1 VNIDGKRSAVLLV
14 LVLAAA
20 LGLRLFHL
28 RERVVWFDEANS
40 LLVAR
45 ATPAQIIDA
54 AHDDVHSALYNL
66 ILHFWQ
72 SVFTGETV
80 ARMLSVLAAVATVV
94 TVYFLGTRLGGPVAG
109 LLSAGLLGLSPLHV
123 WYSQEIRMYSVQT
136 LLISLSFLFLLKGMR
151 EGWGNSWR
159 IYIVCTTLAIYLQYT
174 SIFAILAQNVFVV
187 IRHRKDQRTL
197 RCWLLSQC
205 AVALLFAPC
214 LPLLL
219 WQTTRVTGRS
229 WIQPLEL
236 RQILG
241 FISLFSGAYL
251 GDVRS
256 RAFSVLVTITVLSAA
271 IVVLCR
277 KRENRETACLLILWF
292 SLPII
297 LLLLLSLRQ
306 NLFLPRTLVYT
317 TPALALLIG
326 CALARAERRTERLA
340 STLMAVALVSANLF
354 ALRNYYVSDNPWVKS
369 DLRDGAHE
377 VAEGFRAGDVVVHS
391 SQFTYRPFQY
401 YLGDRVIQGVV
412 RQPEKSSHHLFAVI
426 GDGHLPQNGANF
438 KRIWLVLYPDFKE
451 QGFDE
456 KVHGWMDIHHHFVQM
471 LYSSPTLFIGLYE
484 RQGSDLAPVIE

>member
-1 VNIDGKRSAVLLV
+1 MTVDCKRSGVLLI

-28 RERVVWFDEANS
+28 GERVVWFDEANS

-45 ATPAQIIDA
+45 ATPAEIVDA

-66 ILHFWQ
+66 VLHFWQ
-72 SVFTGETV
+72 SVFAGETA
-80 ARMLSVLAAVATVV
+80 ARMLSVLTAVATVA

-123 WYSQEIRMYSVQT
+123 WYSQEVRMYSVQT
-136 LLISLSFLFLLKGMR
+136 LLISLSFLFLLKGTR

-174 SIFAILAQNVFVV
+174 SIFAVLAQNVFV
-187 IRHRKDQRTL
+187 IICRRKDPRTV
-197 RCWLLSQC
+197 RCWVLSQC

-214 LPLLL
+214 LPLLW

-251 GDVRS
+251 GDTRS
-256 RAFSVLVTITVLSAA
+256 RALSFLLTIMALVTA
-271 IVVLCR
+271 ICILCR
-277 KRENRETACLLILWF
+277 KRENRETACLLIPWF
-292 SLPII
+292 GLPII
-297 LLLLLSLRQ
+297 LLSVISLRQ

-317 TPALALLIG
+317 TPGLVLLMG
-326 CALARAERRTERLA
+326 CALGRTENGIERWVGA
-340 STLMAVALVSANLF
+340 LMVMALVSANTF
-354 ALRNYYVSDNPWVKS
+354 ALRNYYSTDNPWIKS
-369 DLRDGAHE
+369 DLREGAHE
-377 VAEGFRAGDVVVHS
+377 VAGEFRAGDVIVHS

-401 YLGDRVIQGVV
+401 YLGDRVVEGVV
-412 RQPEKSSHHLFAVI
+412 RQSEKLSHLFAVI
-426 GDGHLPQNGANF
+426 GDGHLPQNVTDF
-438 KRIWLVLYPDFKE
+438 RRIWLVLYPDFKN

-456 KVHGWMDIHHHFVQM
+456 EVRQWMDAHHHFVRV
-471 LYSSPTLFIGLYE
+471 LRSSPTLFVGLYE
-484 RQGSDLAPVIE
+484 RQGSELVPVVE

>member
-1 VNIDGKRSAVLLV
+1 VNIDGKRWGVLLI

-28 RERVVWFDEANS
+28 GERVVWFDEANS

-54 AHDDVHSALYNL
+54 AHDDVHSALYYL

-72 SVFTGETV
+72 SVFAGEIA
-80 ARMLSVLAAVATVV
+80 ARMLSVLAAVATVA

-136 LLISLSFLFLLKGMR
+136 LLISLSFLFLLKGTR
-151 EGWGNSWR
+151 EGWGNTWR
-159 IYIVCTTLAIYLQYT
+159 LYIICTTLAIYLQYT
-174 SIFAILAQNVFVV
+174 SIFAVLAQGVF
-187 IRHRKDQRTL
+187 IIICRRKDPRAL

-214 LPLLL
+214 LPLLW

-236 RQILG
+236 RQVFG

-251 GDVRS
+251 GDARP
-256 RAFSVLVTITVLSAA
+256 RTPSVLMTIMALVIA
-271 IVVLCR
+271 IVILCR
-277 KRENRETACLLILWF
+277 KRENREMACLLILWF

-297 LLLLLSLRQ
+297 LLLMISLRQ

-317 TPALALLIG
+317 TPASALLMG
-326 CALARAERRTERLA
+326 CALGRAEKGLERWAGALI
-340 STLMAVALVSANLF
+340 VIALVSANVF
-354 ALRNYYVSDNPWVKS
+354 ALRNYYSSDNPWVKS
-369 DLRDGAHE
+369 DLRGGAQE
-377 VAEGFRAGDVVVHS
+377 VAGEFQAGDVVVHS

-401 YLGDRVIQGVV
+401 YLGDHVVEGVV
-412 RQPEKSSHHLFAVI
+412 RQPEKLSHLFAVI
-426 GDGHLPQNGANF
+426 GDGHLPQNVTDF
-438 KRIWLVLYPDFKE
+438 KRIWLVLYPDFKN

-456 KVHGWMDIHHHFVQM
+456 KVRQWMDAHHHFVRV
-471 LYSSPTLFIGLYE
+471 LRSSPTLSIGLYE
-484 RQGSDLAPVIE
+484 RQGSELAPVIE

>member
-1 VNIDGKRSAVLLV
+1 VNIDGKRSAVLLIF
-14 LVLAAA
+14 VLAAA

-28 RERVVWFDEANS
+28 GQRVVWFDEANS
-40 LLVAR
+40 LLVAG
-45 ATPAQIIDA
+45 AGPAEIIDA
-54 AHDDVHSALYNL
+54 ARDDVHSALYYL
-66 ILHFWQ
+66 ILHAWQ
-72 SVFTGETV
+72 SVVTGETG
-80 ARMLSVLAAVATVV
+80 ARMLSVLAAVAAVAA
-94 TVYFLGTRLGGPVAG
+94 VYFLGSRLVGRGAG

-136 LLISLSFLFLLKGMR
+136 LLICLSFLFLLKALR
-151 EGWGNSWR
+151 EGRGISW
-159 IYIVCTTLAIYLQYT
+159 IAYVLCTALTLYVQYT
-174 SIFAILAQNVFVV
+174 SIFAVLAQNVFVFV
-187 IRHRKDQRTL
+187 YHRKDRRTL
-197 RCWLLSQC
+197 WCWLVSQC

-241 FISLFSGAYL
+241 FLSLFSGAYL

-256 RAFSVLVTITVLSAA
+256 RTVSVIVTIAVLSTA

-277 KRENRETACLLILWF
+277 KRESRETAYLPILWF

-297 LLLLLSLRQ
+297 LLLVLSLRQ
-306 NLFLPRTLVYT
+306 NFFLPRTLVYT
-317 TPALALLIG
+317 TPALALLMG
-326 CALARAERRTERLA
+326 CTLARAEKGIERLA
-340 STLMAVALVSANLF
+340 STLMVVALVSANLF
-354 ALRNYYVSDNPWVKS
+354 ALRNYYLSDNPWVKS
-369 DLRDGAHE
+369 DLREGAHE
-377 VAEGFRAGDVVVHS
+377 VARDFRAGDVIVHS

-412 RQPEKSSHHLFAVI
+412 RQPEKLSHLFAVI
-426 GDGHLPQNGANF
+426 GDGHLPQNGADF

-456 KVHGWMDIHHHFVQM
+456 KVHKWMDAHHHYVQV
-471 LYSSPTLFIGLYE
+471 LHSSPTLFIGLYE
-484 RQGSDLAPVIE
+484 RQGSELAPVIE